1 MTLKVPFD
9 RITVGIPDEPE
20 YEDLGP
26 SQFSQADYDSGRHF
40 SFFVVYSATR
50 VILFISWVDRHC
62 SCVSV
67 YLPLRRNSSSAEEA

>member
-26 SQFSQADYDSGRHF
+26 SQFSHADYDSGRHLSLF
-40 SFFVVYSATR
+40 SWC
-50 VILFISWVDRHC
+50 IL
-62 SCVSV
+62 
-67 YLPLRRNSSSAEEA
+67 